1 VLRPIGLWLERG
13 QPNRMNF
20 LSILAIFLIFIIL
33 VDAFETVILP
43 RRITRHVRL
52 TRIMYITTWPVWSF
66 LPRRMKPSRWREN
79 ILSWYGPLAMILLLT
94 IWAACLVIAF
104 GTLYWSLGSNLV
116 TSRSHEG
123 GFFIDLYMSG
133 TTFFTLG
140 MGDVVPPTAL
150 TRSVTVIEAGL
161 GFGFLAIVIG
171 YLPVIYN
178 GFSKRETQI
187 TMLDG
192 RAGSP
197 PSAGEILGRLGR
209 ANMLARLYQFLED
222 WELTGAEMLETHIS
236 YPVLVYYRSQH
247 ENQSWVGSLTAV
259 LDTCALV
266 IAGIEDVDPWQAQ
279 LTFAMLRHTLV
290 NLALIVHREPI
301 AFDYDRLPPVNL
313 ESLRVYLQGSGI
325 HCLRTPGADSRLSQ
339 LRAMY
344 EPYVNVLSQHLVSEV
359 VPWHNYGPV
368 RDNWRTTPFATAQ

>member
-1 VLRPIGLWLERG
+1 LPA
-13 QPNRMNF
+13 
-20 LSILAIFLIFIIL
+20 LAIFLILIVL

-52 TRIMYITTWPVWSF
+52 PRVMYMTTWPVWSF
-66 LPRRMKPSRWREN
+66 LPRRMKPSRLREN
-79 ILSWYGPLAMILLLT
+79 ILSWYGPITMILLLT
-94 IWAACLVIAF
+94 LWAAGLVAAF
-104 GTLYWSLGSNLV
+104 GTLYWSMGSNLV
-116 TSRSHEG
+116 TSQSHQG

-140 MGDVVPPTAL
+140 MGDVVPPNAL
-150 TRSVTVIEAGL
+150 TRTVTVIEAGL

-178 GFSKRETQI
+178 AFSKRETQI

-209 ANMLARLYQFLED
+209 AGSLPRLHQFLAD

-236 YPVLVYYRSQH
+236 YPVLVFYRSQH
-247 ENQSWVGSLTAV
+247 ANQSWVGSLTAV

-266 IAGIEDVDPWQAQ
+266 MAGIVEVDPWQAQ

-301 AFDYDRLPPVNL
+301 AFDYDRLPSVEL
-313 ESLRVYLQGSGI
+313 ESLCAYLRASGANS
-325 HCLRTPGADSRLSQ
+325 LRTPEAEARLRQ

-344 EPYVNVLSQHLVSEV
+344 EPFVNVLSQHLVSEV
-359 VPWHNYGPV
+359 VPWHHDGPV
-368 RDNWRTTPFATAQ
+368 QDNWRTTAFVSAQ